1 MAQLFKVLGDENR
14 LRIIKLI
21 AESDEICAC
30 KLLDEL
36 NITQPTLS
44 HHMKLLRDSN
54 LIRARKEGRWMHY
67 SLDKAM
73 IDTLRIALKEL

>member
-73 IDTLRIALKEL
+73 IDTLCIALKEL